1 MNQLEKVSVLL
12 RNADAPRY
20 IVDRIEG
27 IECKLVEFCTDIED
41 LITEDDFLIRTS
53 SASLLRADDCH
64 DPDGQTASRLKDE
77 QI

>member
-1 MNQLEKVSVLL
+1 MNSVDRFNEVSEAMNQLDKISVLL

-41 LITEDDFLIRTS
+41 LITEDDFN
-53 SASLLRADDCH
+53 D
-64 DPDGQTASRLKDE
+64 
-77 QI
+77 

>member
-1 MNQLEKVSVLL
+1 MNTVDRFNEVSEAMNQLDKISVLL

-41 LITEDDFLIRTS
+41 LITEDDFN
-53 SASLLRADDCH
+53 D
-64 DPDGQTASRLKDE
+64 
-77 QI
+77 

>member
-1 MNQLEKVSVLL
+1 MNHANQFNEVCEAMNQLDKISVLL

-41 LITEDDFLIRTS
+41 LITEDDFN
-53 SASLLRADDCH
+53 D
-64 DPDGQTASRLKDE
+64 
-77 QI
+77 

>member
-1 MNQLEKVSVLL
+1 MNHADQFNEVCEAMNQLDRISVLL

-41 LITEDDFLIRTS
+41 LITEDDF
-53 SASLLRADDCH
+53 
-64 DPDGQTASRLKDE
+64 
-77 QI
+77 

>member
-1 MNQLEKVSVLL
+1 MNTADRFNEVCEAMNQLDKISVLL

-41 LITEDDFLIRTS
+41 LITEDDFN
-53 SASLLRADDCH
+53 D
-64 DPDGQTASRLKDE
+64 
-77 QI
+77 

>member
-1 MNQLEKVSVLL
+1 MNTVDRFNEVCEAMNQLDKISVLL

-41 LITEDDFLIRTS
+41 LTTEDDFN
-53 SASLLRADDCH
+53 D
-64 DPDGQTASRLKDE
+64 
-77 QI
+77 

>member
-1 MNQLEKVSVLL
+1 MNSVDRFNEVCEAMNQLDKISLLL

-41 LITEDDFLIRTS
+41 LITEDDFN
-53 SASLLRADDCH
+53 D
-64 DPDGQTASRLKDE
+64 
-77 QI
+77 

>member
-1 MNQLEKVSVLL
+1 MNHADQFNEVCEAMNQLDKISVLL

-41 LITEDDFLIRTS
+41 LITEDDFN
-53 SASLLRADDCH
+53 D
-64 DPDGQTASRLKDE
+64 
-77 QI
+77 

>member
-1 MNQLEKVSVLL
+1 MNTVDRFNEVCEAMNQLDKISVLL

-41 LITEDDFLIRTS
+41 LITEDDLN
-53 SASLLRADDCH
+53 
-64 DPDGQTASRLKDE
+64 E
-77 QI
+77 

>member
-1 MNQLEKVSVLL
+1 MNTVDRFNEVCEAMDQLDKISVLL

-41 LITEDDFLIRTS
+41 LITEDDFN
-53 SASLLRADDCH
+53 
-64 DPDGQTASRLKDE
+64 G
-77 QI
+77 

>member
-1 MNQLEKVSVLL
+1 MNTVDRFNEVCEAMNQLDKISVLL

-41 LITEDDFLIRTS
+41 LITEDDF
-53 SASLLRADDCH
+53 
-64 DPDGQTASRLKDE
+64 
-77 QI
+77 

>member
-1 MNQLEKVSVLL
+1 MNTVDRFNEVCEAMNQLDKISVLL

-41 LITEDDFLIRTS
+41 LITADDFN
-53 SASLLRADDCH
+53 D
-64 DPDGQTASRLKDE
+64 
-77 QI
+77 

>member
-1 MNQLEKVSVLL
+1 MSTVDRFNEVCEAMNQLDKISVLL

-41 LITEDDFLIRTS
+41 LITEDDFN
-53 SASLLRADDCH
+53 
-64 DPDGQTASRLKDE
+64 E
-77 QI
+77 